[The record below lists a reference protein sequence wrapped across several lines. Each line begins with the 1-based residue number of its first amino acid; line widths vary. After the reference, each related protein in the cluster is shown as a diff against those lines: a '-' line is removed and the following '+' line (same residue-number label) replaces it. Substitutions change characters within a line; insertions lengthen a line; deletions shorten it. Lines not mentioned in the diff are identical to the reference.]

1 MMTALFLCLLFSL
14 LTLPFVNAANANNY
28 FCRGCA
34 TVIEHTW
41 QNTLPII
48 QSFSASKTAGSTAN
62 TTFDIQNLVVKKLC
76 TTSSTKFHVKSSL
89 RYTEEIRD
97 TCAQMVN
104 TNPSIVSGSIS
115 GTFPEL
121 SKLYERTES
130 VCMNQMDLCS
140 APSMEQLEA
149 FKNVNECEMCQ
160 IIVDDMTDTLTRCKG
175 SNMYLTKTHVWG
187 HIDDGCSMIQAR
199 YPPSISGALQT
210 ACDNLFEDY
219 EEEIADAFTSK
230 VDNPAKIICGK
241 MGKGVCKNMKGN
253 WKINPLLKSPFSLQQ
268 SPNYDL

>member
-1 MMTALFLCLLFSL
+1 MTALFLCLLFSL

-121 SKLYERTES
+121 SKLYERTEN

-160 IIVDDMTDTLTRCKG
+160 IIPQVATMD
-175 SNMYLTKTHVWG
+175 
-187 HIDDGCSMIQAR
+187 
-199 YPPSISGALQT
+199 
-210 ACDNLFEDY
+210 
-219 EEEIADAFTSK
+219 
-230 VDNPAKIICGK
+230 ICIRT
-241 MGKGVCKNMKGN
+241 KGVCIIMS
-253 WKINPLLKSPFSLQQ
+253 ILYMHILYHICICTTTSLCIHTYIHTYIHTCMYVC
-268 SPNYDL
+268 STALHVCTTTSIIYLFITGV